1 MRCARNG
8 IGRIVCLVSAWLS
21 LTVPLGAQC
30 RVKLPK
36 KLPDLEAAAQRD
48 SDDAAAH
55 YNVGVGYC
63 AAGRYDD
70 AEREFKLATTIEPQF
85 AEPYLALSQLPFAR
99 RSRLFDDQYAHSVPE
114 EWVPRLKEA
123 DHMYVRAFLI
133 DPFVDVKIIGAV
145 TPHDFGVNA
154 EIGEYYAEY
163 FRDLLDGLDF
173 FSEGKYD
180 RAYTSFQ
187 RVYNELNSAAHVDR
201 LANYLLWY
209 HGIAAGHIQKYD
221 DAIWDIQTILNR
233 FEQAEKS
240 DSLIRIPLKTNDYRY
255 ILACLK
261 QRAGKLQDAADLF
274 RSALE
279 HDAGLYV
286 AHTRLAQLY
295 ESVQRWPVAIA
306 ERQAAVNANPDEP
319 SLVYDLGVTLAKGAQ
334 WAQADSTLRQ
344 AMAVNP
350 RDSRVPYYLG
360 IVEQQLGKKDE
371 ARTAFQR
378 FLALAPSRYQVQIDN
393 AKQRLAALQ

>member
-1 MRCARNG
+1 MRRASA
-8 IGRIVCLVSAWLS
+8 VAACLVLAS
-21 LTVPLGAQC
+21 PLGAQC
-30 RVKLPK
+30 RVKLPT
-36 KLPDLEAAAQRD
+36 KLADLEAAARRD

-55 YNVGVGYC
+55 YNVGIAYC
-63 AAGRYDD
+63 AAERYDD
-70 AEREFKLATTIEPQF
+70 AEREFKQAMAIEPQF

-99 RSRLFDDQYAHSVPE
+99 RTRLFRDQYEHSVPD

-123 DHMYVRAFLI
+123 DHLYARAFLI

-154 EIGEYYAEY
+154 DVGEYYAE
-163 FRDLLDGLDF
+163 FLRDLFDGVDF

-180 RAYTSFQ
+180 HAYTSFQ
-187 RVYNELNSAAHVDR
+187 RVYNELRVEAHPDSAP
-201 LANYLLWY
+201 NYLLWY

-233 FEQAEKS
+233 FEQAERS
-240 DSLIRIPLKTNDYRY
+240 DSLIRIPLETNDFRY

-261 QRAGKLQDAADLF
+261 QRAGKLQEAAELF

-279 HDAGLYV
+279 HDAGLYM
-286 AHTRLAQLY
+286 AHVRLAQLY
-295 ESVQRWPVAIA
+295 ESVQRWPVAIS
-306 ERQAAVNANPDEP
+306 ERRAAVNANPDDP
-319 SLVYDLGVTLAKGAQ
+319 SLLYDLGVTLAKGAQ
-334 WAQADSTLRQ
+334 WPQADTTLRE
-344 AMAVNP
+344 AMDANP

-360 IVEQQLGKKDE
+360 IVEQQLGKKDD

-378 FLALAPSRYQVQIDN
+378 FLSLAPSRYQAQIDN

>member
-1 MRCARNG
+1 MNAA
-8 IGRIVCLVSAWLS
+8 GRIVCVLSACFG
-21 LTVPLGAQC
+21 LTLPLGAQC
-30 RVKLPK
+30 RVKLPM
-36 KLPDLEAAAQRD
+36 KLGDLEAAVRRD

-55 YNVGVGYC
+55 YNVGVAYC
-63 AAGRYDD
+63 AAERYDD
-70 AEREFKLATTIEPQF
+70 AEREFKQAVAIEPQF

-99 RSRLFDDQYAHSVPE
+99 RPRLFRDQYEHSLPD
-114 EWVPRLKEA
+114 EWVPKLKEA
-123 DHMYVRAFLI
+123 DHMYARAFLV

-154 EIGEYYAEY
+154 EVGEFYAE
-163 FRDLLDGLDF
+163 FLRDLFDGVDF

-187 RVYNELNSAAHVDR
+187 RVYNELHVEAR
-201 LANYLLWY
+201 PGNVPNYLLWY

-240 DSLIRIPLKTNDYRY
+240 DSLIRIPLETNDFRY

-279 HDAGLYV
+279 HDAGLYM

-295 ESVQRWPVAIA
+295 ESVQRWPVAIS
-306 ERQAAVNANPDEP
+306 ERRAAVNANPDDP

-334 WAQADSTLRQ
+334 WPQADSTLRQ
-344 AMAVNP
+344 AMDANP

-378 FLALAPSRYQVQIDN
+378 FLALAPSRYQAQIDN

>member
-1 MRCARNG
+1 MPSR
-8 IGRIVCLVSAWLS
+8 S
-21 LTVPLGAQC
+21 LTSLLFALAIAVPLGAQC
-30 RVKLPK
+30 RVKLPM
-36 KLPDLEAAAQRD
+36 KLADLEAAARRD

-55 YNVGVGYC
+55 YNVGVAYC
-63 AAGRYDD
+63 AAERYDD
-70 AEREFKLATTIEPQF
+70 AEREFKQAIAIEPQF

-99 RSRLFDDQYAHSVPE
+99 RTRLLRDQYEHSVPD

-123 DHMYVRAFLI
+123 DHMYARAFLV

-154 EIGEYYAEY
+154 DVGEYYAE
-163 FRDLLDGLDF
+163 FLRDLFDGVDF
-173 FSEGKYD
+173 FSEGRYD

-187 RVYNELNSAAHVDR
+187 RVYNELHYDSHADR
-201 LANYLLWY
+201 LPNYLLWY

-221 DAIWDIQTILNR
+221 DAIWDIQTLLNR

-240 DSLIRIPLKTNDYRY
+240 DSLIRIPLETNDYRY

-261 QRAGKLQDAADLF
+261 QRAGKLQEAADLF

-279 HDAGLYV
+279 HDAGLYM

-306 ERQAAVNANPDEP
+306 ERQAAVNANPDDP

-334 WAQADSTLRQ
+334 WPQADTALRQ
-344 AMAVNP
+344 AMDANP

-360 IVEQQLGKKDE
+360 VVEQQLGRKAE

-378 FLALAPSRYQVQIDN
+378 FLALAPSRYQPQIDN